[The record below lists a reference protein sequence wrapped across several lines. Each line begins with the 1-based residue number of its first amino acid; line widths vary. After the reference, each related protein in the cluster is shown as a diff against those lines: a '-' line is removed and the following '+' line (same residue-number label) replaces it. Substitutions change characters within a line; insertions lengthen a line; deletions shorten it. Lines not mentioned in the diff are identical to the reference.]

1 MKPTFDTLGNLTF
14 KEAHALF
21 VKGFEG
27 YFIPMNMSLDAYVAK
42 LGNEGI
48 SPALSVVMY
57 DGEVPIGFV
66 LQAVREERG
75 QKIAWNG
82 GTGIIPDYRGKKLGT
97 VMMEQALKVLAEQE
111 VTVATLEALSM
122 NTPAIELYKKVGY
135 SVVDTLYF
143 LESEGVL
150 PSNEELANEFSIKR
164 LPAFQAIASDI
175 FPTMAPWQVDPAV
188 TPKVGGEAIIAERD
202 GEILAACLIRKRHT
216 FGKEIEGVTLFQTNI
231 KADTEE
237 GERALQAV
245 LQEGLLFD
253 QPIKR
258 TTFNLLDTEQKAIPF
273 LLSAGF
279 KHSNISQ
286 VFMVRS

>member
-1 MKPTFDTLGNLTF
+1 MKPTFGTLENLTF
-14 KEAHALF
+14 KQAHELF

-27 YFIPMNMSLDAYVAK
+27 YFIPMNLSLDAYVAK

-57 DGEVPIGFV
+57 DGDVPIGFV

-82 GTGIIPDYRGKKLGT
+82 GTGIVPDYRGKKLGT
-97 VMMEQALKVLAEQE
+97 LLMEQALNVLADQE

-135 SVVDTLYF
+135 DVVDTLYF
-143 LESEGVL
+143 LESEGLL
-150 PSNEELANEFSIKR
+150 PYNEAVANEFSIKR
-164 LPAFQAIASDI
+164 IPAFQTIASDI
-175 FPTMAPWQVDPAV
+175 FPTVVPWQVDPAI
-188 TPKVGGEAIIAERD
+188 TPKIGGETIVAEKD

-216 FGKEIEGVTLFQTNI
+216 IGKEIEGVTLFQTII
-231 KADTEE
+231 KEDTEE

-245 LQEGLLFD
+245 LQEGLLFQ

-258 TTFNLLDTEQKAIPF
+258 TSFNLLDTQQKTIP
-273 LLSAGF
+273 LLLDAGF
-279 KHSNISQ
+279 TNTDISQ
-286 VFMVRS
+286 VFMVRG